1 QDILKSAREDAVKVV
16 FLVTDGYSNGGDP
29 RPAAQELRDAGALVY
44 TFGVRNGNVRELR
57 DMASLPADEHCYIL
71 NSFEEFE
78 ALARRALH
86 EDMHVGPHQNLNSS
100 DCDGLC
106 KEGSECCHLGAQCTC
121 GIYSGQY
128 SCLCPKGHYGSGMR
142 GECHPCPQGTYQPSV
157 SSGDKGICLP
167 CPHAHQNSPPGST
180 SVMQCHCRRG
190 YSAKV
195 WNNAQSLALVVHCQK
210 LRPPANGYLVNSDCG
225 VVFNAACGFRCN
237 PGYRLIGNSIRVC
250 QQSGTWSGSDPV
262 CEKKKCQ
269 TLGAPFHGSIKCSTE
284 AFDFET
290 VCEFECQRGYV
301 LIGSRKRS
309 CLSIALWDGLPT
321 LCRPVSCPPLL
332 APANGIF
339 SPAHC
344 SETKSAFGETC
355 HLRCNDGF
363 ASPPQASREC
373 VHPGLWSGNDTA
385 IMCMDL
391 EPPTI
396 RNCPEDMEVDSEP
409 GYAEA
414 LVDWELLEASDNS
427 GESLMLSVVPAV
439 MPPQLFP
446 IGTSD
451 ITYWAEDAA
460 GNKAF
465 CNFSVVVR
473 DREPPMVDSC
483 ASPPDA
489 FSNGSPSAV
498 VTWDEPVFS
507 DNSGIDPVVWQSH
520 ERGTT
525 FPVGETLVTYVA
537 SDASGNNAS
546 CILRVV
552 VRDHRCIMPVAPA
565 NGDVDCR
572 KTSSGI
578 ACRITCLQGYGL
590 QPRVPS
596 EYSCGFDGSWSP
608 HSIHSRLG
616 VPTEWTVLSA
626 TCTSS
631 VQRCGP
637 RRTTPK
643 APSSTVSDVQSERKT
658 SRSPSTLQKRRREA
672 LAHFA
677 SPQTY
682 CQMIGRTISTIA
694 PPLAT
699 FMKYLK
705 TSSSGCQQKNR
716 ATPLREN
723 ELLLSMKNFFA
734 KLRDAI
740 VKKELDLMSL
750 YVMCLKATITLSAVK
765 CPRGTF
771 YNISK
776 TSKNEDPKCLPCPKG
791 TYQSEQGREAC
802 VACPDRRSTVAV
814 QSKNVSEC
822 KALCPP
828 GSHSMTGL
836 EPCETCRKAYFQ
848 PGYGMTGCVACPNNT
863 RARRRGSVN
872 ESDCRALCPPGFV
885 SKSGVVPCHKCP
897 RGFYQLKMGQKACHS
912 ANVSEALSETLE
924 ISPCFSEP
932 CFNGGRCQL
941 LASGFICICPPDY
954 TGPFCGHRVDH
965 CRHRPCLFGADC
977 TSFLGGYS
985 CACPNGTR
993 GKDCQEDMN
1002 ECDLAP
1008 CHHNGTCYNTFG
1020 SFKCSCKDGFEGTLC
1035 EVDLDECLSTP
1046 CMNGGTCTDLPGNL
1060 NCTCPPS
1067 YEGRWCE
1074 TEVNICQQMPCLNG
1088 ALCVSHGSQCLCRP
1102 GYRGELCE
1110 EDIDECA
1117 SLSCGNGSTCTNL
1130 PGSFRCVCLP
1140 GFTGRLCETEAD
1152 PDFKV
1157 YFSGTS
1163 TLDTAVIPG
1172 LRRSLTEL
1180 TACMWLKTT
1189 DQFNYGTPLSYA
1201 TDDVDNTLMFTDYS
1215 GFVLYVNGRRVVTDV
1230 TANDGYWHHVCFT
1243 WSSAGGSWGVLKD
1256 GRLAEQGT
1264 GLADGFEIPADGT
1277 LVLGQ
1282 EQDVR
1287 GGDFSVSESFSGELT
1302 QVNIWSKV
1310 LNASEITSLLNRCS
1324 FYHGDVVAWTDFLE
1338 NLRGNVLRSA
1348 SAFCRG
1354 CPTPPA
1360 PTYGEVSFRSTIV
1373 GAVATYTCDPGFVL
1387 QRADAR
1393 ECRASGEWSHPIPI
1407 CVGVFCGIP
1416 PDPVNGRVRGSL
1428 FHYNGR
1434 VTYVCNEGYHIVGPT
1449 QRICQENGRWTS
1461 HDPQCEETL
1470 CKLLPNVTNG
1480 RIVLASGPLR
1490 PGAKLD
1496 IVCNSGHKFA
1506 PEVACTDDGTWSVPE
1521 VICQPANCSEPP
1533 TVPHGDVTVVKN
1545 PDVRRANVR
1554 YSCNQGFELVGEE
1567 VVPCSES
1574 DVWAGAVPTCRR
1586 VSCQAPPRFANG
1598 VCEAQRRAYVFG
1610 NTARCRCDL
1619 GYTLLGEPTVTC
1631 LSDGS
1636 WSTPQIHCTPVH
1648 CPKLPNPVHGQV
1660 AAANHSYQAAA
1671 YYSCYHGYTL
1681 LGASSRKCRY
1691 DGVWSGKEPSCVTDK
1706 CPPLLPVING
1716 RITDANWTVGGHM
1729 DITCSPGYELHGP
1742 SRRFCKEGALWMP
1755 LAPPLCV
1762 PRKCPKPTEVARAVA
1777 SVSVGYVGSVLEYA
1791 CEEGYILTGA
1801 KTQTCTREGQWSPG
1815 DPRCVP
1821 VDCGSPP
1828 ALEDGEAVVEN
1839 GTSYLGIVNYRC
1851 RTGFTLVGTG
1861 TRTCSANG
1869 TWTADPLQC
1878 NLVSCSKPEP
1888 VAHAEIL
1895 YGSTWYG
1902 SSVQYKCDHW
1912 FKLHGPEQRA
1922 CTANGTWSD
1931 FAPTCVRT
1939 SCSISEKLEHGTI
1952 HSSPPVALFT
1962 CNRGHRLLGPKVL
1975 RCHGNGTWSG
1985 HAPTCVPMNC
1995 SLTDVPANGRLVQD
2009 DATGITARIVC
2020 DPRHRIEGDER
2031 WTCQLDGTWLGGT
2044 KCVLSECGP
2053 PDPPLNGVVSG
2064 TDFNIT
2070 SIVHYH
2076 CNTGHRLQGNPHRT
2090 CLPTGTWGGLVPTC
2104 EPFAVCN
2111 ATNVGVGECPA
2122 EECAIPPSLAN
2133 GRVTHDTLA
2142 VGGTARYSC
2151 NSGFRLVG
2159 APTRLCGR
2167 GATWEG
2173 RAPSCRPKRCPPL
2186 QASPE
2191 HSHVD
2196 YTGFTLGHNASYSCD
2211 EGYSGK
2217 GVATRMCRADG
2228 TWEENGGFE
2237 CAPAICRLPTGVD
2250 NGTVDP
2256 GGLWLGAVARYAC
2269 DDGFQLRG
2277 NDTRTCSPDGSWSG
2291 NEAVCDVISGT
2302 DESVVSRAKVQSP

>member
-1 QDILKSAREDAVKVV
+1 
-16 FLVTDGYSNGGDP
+16 
-29 RPAAQELRDAGALVY
+29 
-44 TFGVRNGNVRELR
+44 
-57 DMASLPADEHCYIL
+57 MASLPADEHCYIL

-190 YSAKV
+190 YSAEGH
-195 WNNAQSLALVVHCQK
+195 SCRVVHCQK

-250 QQSGTWSGSDPV
+250 QQSGRWSGSDPV

-355 HLRCNDGF
+355 HLRCNEGF
-363 ASPPQASREC
+363 ASPHQASREC
-373 VHPGLWSGNDTA
+373 VHPGMWSGNDTA

-439 MPPQLFP
+439 MPPQLFS
-446 IGTSD
+446 IGMSD

-483 ASPPDA
+483 TSPPDA

-520 ERGTT
+520 EQGTT

-596 EYSCGFDGSWSP
+596 EFSCAFDGSWSP
-608 HSIHSRLG
+608 HSIHSF
-616 VPTEWTVLSA
+616 PDCSESAPPSSA
-626 TCTSS
+626 TVKARLFYSALGISCGDRLTQKELREHLLRRLSMQAGRCPDGVDCSVGDLHIECPTVQAAPNDAESSKLHRERRSKRAEDIEVSFDITGSTS
-631 VQRCGP
+631 
-637 RRTTPK
+637 
-643 APSSTVSDVQSERKT
+643 
-658 SRSPSTLQKRRREA
+658 
-672 LAHFA
+672 
-677 SPQTY
+677 
-682 CQMIGRTISTIA
+682 
-694 PPLAT
+694 
-699 FMKYLK
+699 
-705 TSSSGCQQKNR
+705 

-740 VKKELDLMSL
+740 VKKELDLMVQQENVTAKSL
-750 YVMCLKATITLSAVK
+750 EVFEEVHKLSCNVGSVPAGTECIK

-776 TSKNEDPKCLPCPKG
+776 TSKNEDPKCLPCPRG
-791 TYQSEQGREAC
+791 TYQPEQGREAC
-802 VACPDRRSTVAV
+802 VTCPDHRSTVTV

-828 GSHSMTGL
+828 GSHSVTGL

-848 PGYGMTGCVACPNNT
+848 PGYGMTACIACPNNT

-897 RGFYQLKMGQKACHS
+897 RGFYQLKMGQKVCHRCPLQHEISPSVPLSVLNCS
-912 ANVSEALSETLE
+912 ADNSAHVREDLRETLE

-954 TGPFCGHRVDH
+954 TGPFCRHRVDH

-993 GKDCQEDMN
+993 GKDCQEDTN

-1008 CHHNGTCYNTFG
+1008 CHHNGTCYDTFG

-1046 CMNGGTCTDLPGNL
+1046 CMNGGTCTDLPGSL

-1074 TEVNICQQMPCLNG
+1074 TEVNMCQQMPCLNG
-1088 ALCVSHGSQCLCRP
+1088 ALCVSHGSHFRCLCQP
-1102 GYRGELCE
+1102 GYRGELCK

-1140 GFTGRLCETEAD
+1140 GLTGRLCETEAD

-1163 TLDTAVIPG
+1163 TLDAAVILG

-1189 DQFNYGTPLSYA
+1189 DQLNYGTPLSYA

-1338 NLRGNVLRSA
+1338 NLRGKVLRSA

-1416 PDPVNGRVRGSL
+1416 PDPVNGNVRGSL

-1480 RIVLASGPLR
+1480 RIVLVSGPLR
-1490 PGAKLD
+1490 PGAKLN

-1506 PEVACTDDGTWSVPE
+1506 PEVACMDDGTWSVPE
-1521 VICQPANCSEPP
+1521 VVCQPANCSEPP

-1545 PDVRRANVR
+1545 PDVQRANVR

-1574 DVWAGAVPTCRR
+1574 NVWAGTVPTCRP
-1586 VSCQAPPRFANG
+1586 VSCQAPPRIANG
-1598 VCEAQRRAYVFG
+1598 VCEAQRQAYVFG

-1619 GYTLLGEPTVTC
+1619 GYMLLGEPTVTC

-1636 WSTPQIHCTPVH
+1636 WSTPQVHCTPVH
-1648 CPKLPNPVHGQV
+1648 CPKLPNPMHGQV

-1706 CPPLLPVING
+1706 CPPPLPVING
-1716 RITDANWTVGGHM
+1716 RITDANWTVGGHV

-1742 SRRFCKEGALWMP
+1742 SRRFCGEGALWMP

-1777 SVSVGYVGSVLEYA
+1777 SVSVGYVGSVLEYV
-1791 CEEGYILTGA
+1791 CEEGYVLTGA
-1801 KTQTCTREGQWSPG
+1801 KTLTCTREGQWSPG

-1828 ALEDGEAVVEN
+1828 ALEDGEADIEN

-1902 SSVQYKCDHW
+1902 SSVQYKCDRW

-1931 FAPTCVRT
+1931 FAPTCVPT
-1939 SCSISEKLEHGTI
+1939 PCSISETLEHGTI

-1962 CNRGHRLLGPKVL
+1962 CNRGYRLLGPKVL

-1985 HAPTCVPMNC
+1985 RAPTCVPMNC

-2009 DATGITARIVC
+2009 DATGITSRIVC
-2020 DPRHRIEGDER
+2020 DPQHRIEGDKR
-2031 WTCQLDGTWLGGT
+2031 WTCQLDGTWLGET
-2044 KCVLSECGP
+2044 KCVLSECEP

-2064 TDFNIT
+2064 TDFNVT

-2090 CLPTGTWGGLVPTC
+2090 CLPAGTWGGLVPTC

-2111 ATNVGVGECPA
+2111 ATNAGVGECPA

-2133 GRVTHDTLA
+2133 GRVIHDTLA

-2151 NSGFRLVG
+2151 NPGFRLVG

-2167 GATWEG
+2167 GAAWEG

-2186 QASPE
+2186 QESPDY
-2191 HSHVD
+2191 SHVD

-2237 CAPAICRLPTGVD
+2237 CAPAICRLPTGLD
-2250 NGTVDP
+2250 NGTVDTE
-2256 GGLWLGAVARYAC
+2256 GLWLGAVTRYAC
-2269 DDGFQLRG
+2269 NDEFQLRG
-2277 NDTRTCSPDGSWSG
+2277 NDTRTCNPDGSWSG
-2291 NEAVCDVISGT
+2291 NEAVCNVISGT
-2302 DESVVSRAKVQSP
+2302 DESVASRAKV